1 MQPPRPRPTL
11 VSVLTA
17 AAGMASTV
25 SLAALIAFNLVPLVG
40 VLFWGW
46 SLMLIL
52 VLYWLESGIVGVI
65 NVFKIALARGTA
77 PPGTQIRIAGSNMV
91 GRNVP
96 QVAGCLVPFFIV
108 HYGIFWVVHGVF
120 VFTLPLF
127 AGIGRFG
134 GTDLTDGATAFGT
147 TGFGAIDPGALLL
160 AGIGLAVSH
169 VSSFFLNYIG
179 RREYLRVSPG
189 EQMFSVYGRVVALH
203 LTIIAGG
210 FLIAL
215 LGTPVAALAVLVVM
229 KILLDLRLHLRERQ
243 RATVPVSA
251 G

>member
-1 MQPPRPRPTL
+1 M
-11 VSVLTA
+11 
-17 AAGMASTV
+17 
-25 SLAALIAFNLVPLVG
+25 
-40 VLFWGW
+40 
-46 SLMLIL
+46 
-52 VLYWLESGIVGVI
+52 
-65 NVFKIALARGTA
+65 
-77 PPGTQIRIAGSNMV
+77 RIAGSGLA

-134 GTDLTDGATAFGT
+134 GTDLIDGATAVGNPA
-147 TGFGAIDPGALLL
+147 FGAIEPGALLL

-203 LTIIAGG
+203 LTIIGGG

-243 RATVPVSA
+243 RAAAAISA